1 MIVIVMTP
9 LVWLLALVGMLIV
22 AGLLCLVFG
31 KPKF

>member
-22 AGLLCLVFG
+22 AGLLCLAFG

>member
-22 AGLLCLVFG
+22 AALCCAVFG